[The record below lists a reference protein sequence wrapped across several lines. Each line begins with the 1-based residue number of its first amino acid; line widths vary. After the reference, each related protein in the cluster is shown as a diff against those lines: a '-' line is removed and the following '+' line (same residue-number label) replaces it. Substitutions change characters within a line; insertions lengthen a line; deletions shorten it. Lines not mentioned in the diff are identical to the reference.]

1 MSKIRYKSEMD
12 PIPVQQFLDR
22 TRIDLYQTGFNKWD
36 KIVNVVAPRDLQ
48 TIITV
53 ENMSM
58 EYLIS
63 LLSNITLL
71 GNKNEKIYAHAKI
84 NPRRT
89 DLDTLSLGQR
99 FIYRDHYTAIM
110 ESMCSLF
117 SGSTTIPRG
126 ISNWTPYI
134 IIGIDFDNQ
143 YVLAHYVPPMVEVH
157 GNKFILLDGV
167 HRCFITKQTNS
178 TTESVVI
185 ERVKI
190 PFPCETKSWK
200 ELQIIDKKPEK
211 VDVTKRHFDLKVEL
225 FRDLRG
231 IGIDG

>member
-22 TRIDLYQTGFNKWD
+22 TGIDLYQTGFNKWD
-36 KIVNVVAPRDLQ
+36 KIANVVAPRDLK

-53 ENMSM
+53 EDMSM
-58 EYLIS
+58 KYLIS

-71 GNKNEKIYAHAKI
+71 GNKNEKIYADAKI
-84 NPRRT
+84 NLRRI
-89 DLDTLSLGQR
+89 DLDMLSFGQR

-110 ESMCSLF
+110 ENLCSLF
-117 SGSTTIPRG
+117 FGSTMPRG
-126 ISNWTPYI
+126 ISNWTPCK

-143 YVLAHYVPPMVEVH
+143 YVLAHYVPPIIEVH
-157 GNKFILLDGV
+157 DNKFILLDGV

-178 TTESVVI
+178 NIESVVI

-190 PFPCETKSWK
+190 PFPCKTKSWE
-200 ELQIIDKKPEK
+200 ELKVIDKKPEK
-211 VDVTKRHFDLKVEL
+211 VDVSKRHFNLNVEL

>member
-1 MSKIRYKSEMD
+1 MSKIRYKSEMA
-12 PIPVQQFLDR
+12 PIPVKQFLDR
-22 TRIDLYQTGFNKWD
+22 TGIDLYQTGFNKWD

-48 TIITV
+48 KIITV
-53 ENMSM
+53 ESMSM

-71 GNKNEKIYAHAKI
+71 GNKNKKIYAHAKI
-84 NPRRT
+84 NLRRI
-89 DLDTLSLGQR
+89 DLDMLSLGQR

-110 ESMCSLF
+110 ENLCTLF
-117 SGSTTIPRG
+117 SGFTIPRG

-134 IIGIDFDNQ
+134 IIGMGFDDQ

-167 HRCFITKQTNS
+167 HRCFITKQTNPD
-178 TTESVVI
+178 TESVVI
-185 ERVKI
+185 ERVKT

-225 FRDLRG
+225 FRNLRG